1 MVPVCGK
8 LLCCVCWDGVGVQG
22 ICGVSTARRRLY
34 NMGGHRA
41 HRAWNDRREAHQR
54 RYRSS
59 DFVPQNRQ
67 LETDDLASKT
77 KSRFLPHRFYDV
89 YHGRPWA
96 CLVLERLQ
104 TSCWPQGRSIYLRV
118 PRQNLVQFAPALKLF
133 THREPLKKPVVCRSD
148 VSLLAPLSTGA
159 EIYIL
164 S

>member
-8 LLCCVCWDGVGVQG
+8 LICCVCWDGVGVQG
-22 ICGVSTARRRLY
+22 ICGVSTARRRLH

-77 KSRFLPHRFYDV
+77 KSRFLPARYCNIKAAKMRVGKEQHV
-89 YHGRPWA
+89 LKCVLSVCSLRP
-96 CLVLERLQ
+96 
-104 TSCWPQGRSIYLRV
+104 S
-118 PRQNLVQFAPALKLF
+118 
-133 THREPLKKPVVCRSD
+133 
-148 VSLLAPLSTGA
+148 
-159 EIYIL
+159 
-164 S
+164 